1 MDYGKLFEDN
11 LKSHLIIET
20 MNDNVVQRALMGIR
34 RGTGKQVKL
43 LGHTNNSVRFL
54 GQSYNTSSKMSHSK
68 TKL

>member
-1 MDYGKLFEDN
+1 
-11 LKSHLIIET
+11 